1 MIREGV
7 AKEKEERE
15 RKCGKGE
22 KKKVKT
28 HAWDCS
34 RRLSPKPL
42 PGKKGEGY
50 NASFL

>member
-7 AKEKEERE
+7 AKEEERE
-15 RKCGKGE
+15 RKCGKGG
-22 KKKVKT
+22 KKVKT

-42 PGKKGEGY
+42 PGKKGDGY